1 MTQTAAAAATTN
13 TAITRT
19 RTGTGTRSGRGRWWG
34 RRPWLGMFVGGLG
47 LWVAAVVVVVVVT
60 FVTQNLNLVP
70 TIILLGSFLVPVSFV
85 AYAFGRAGQVV
96 TAQRILPGFGS
107 GGVGGVWGAS
117 LLEAEWTSP
126 REVDTGVMRPW
137 SMVAG

>member
-13 TAITRT
+13 TTI
-19 RTGTGTRSGRGRWWG
+19 TGTGTGTGSGTGSGSGSGSGRGRWWG

-47 LWVAAVVVVVVVT
+47 LWVAAVVVT

-96 TAQRILPGFGS
+96 TAQRILTAFVY
-107 GGVGGVWGAS
+107 GGCWGC
-117 LLEAEWTSP
+117 WGP
-126 REVDTGVMRPW
+126 RCWRP
-137 SMVAG
+137 SSS